1 MERVEK
7 ARQYFQSHFN
17 CAQSVLLAFSEDYGL
32 SESLASRIAQ
42 AFGGGLARQ
51 GEICGVVTGAMM
63 VIGLKYGKVRAED
76 DDAREKTYSLTRKF
90 FSLFKEKHGSL
101 ICRQLLEVDLSQPGG
116 YELASREGL
125 FNSVCSEI
133 IVSAIQILETIL

>member
-1 MERVEK
+1 MERSEK
-7 ARQYFQSHFN
+7 AKQYFQSHFN
-17 CAQSVLLAFSEDYGL
+17 CAQSVLLAFSPDYSL
-32 SESLASRIAQ
+32 PESVASRIAQ

-51 GEICGVVTGAMM
+51 GEICGAVTGAIM
-63 VIGLKYGKVRAED
+63 VIGLKYGKTRAED
-76 DDAREKTYSLTRKF
+76 DAAREKTYSLTQKF

-101 ICRQLLEVDLSQPGG
+101 ICRQLLGVDLSQPGG

-133 IVSAIQILETIL
+133 IVSSIQILEKIL